1 MALGILV
8 QEAIQ
13 GNKVSAIPESVPLQ
27 FFGASTRLV
36 GEATVRIG
44 SQEGVESRDIMSIC
58 QRNPAL
64 QLEIRSELT
73 VENDLLS

>member
-58 QRNPAL
+58 
-64 QLEIRSELT
+64 
-73 VENDLLS
+73 